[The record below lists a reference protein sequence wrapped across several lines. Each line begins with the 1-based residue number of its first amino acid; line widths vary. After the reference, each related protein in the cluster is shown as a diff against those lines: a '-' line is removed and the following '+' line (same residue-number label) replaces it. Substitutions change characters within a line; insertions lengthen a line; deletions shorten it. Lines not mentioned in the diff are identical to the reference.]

1 MKKRKSMPNN
11 PDNWFTLIKHMPP
24 WLSGVL
30 MAVVVAMLR
39 VIYDK
44 QETHLARVALEGVI
58 CGALTL
64 AAGSAISAMG
74 LSDQWHM
81 FIGGLI
87 GFMGVETVRKIAM
100 KAIDKRIDK

>member
-1 MKKRKSMPNN
+1 MPHN
-11 PDNWFTLIKHMPP
+11 PDSWITMIKHMPP

-44 QETHLARVALEGVI
+44 QETDWSRMALEAVI

-87 GFMGVETVRKIAM
+87 GFMGVHTVRRITV
-100 KAIDKRIDK
+100 KAVEKRIDK